1 MVTGF
6 FVDPTND
13 FYPTVFFV
21 FQTFNLSYSV
31 TIYLRIFFDTYM
43 IDLTDIC
50 FGFVFSTLNL
60 PAIVYWINHIS
71 YKYIIYAI
79 ILFDLSVTAKS
90 VGNVGFKTAGIFI

>member
-1 MVTGF
+1 
-6 FVDPTND
+6 
-13 FYPTVFFV
+13 
-21 FQTFNLSYSV
+21 
-31 TIYLRIFFDTYM
+31 M

-60 PAIVYWINHIS
+60 PTIVYWINHIS

>member
-1 MVTGF
+1 
-6 FVDPTND
+6 
-13 FYPTVFFV
+13 
-21 FQTFNLSYSV
+21 
-31 TIYLRIFFDTYM
+31 M

-60 PAIVYWINHIS
+60 PAIVYWINHTGIS
-71 YKYIIYAI
+71 YKYITYAI